1 MCRGKTKYK
10 HDDIHSEFDFFF
22 FFWSVIKIMSNKQD
36 MHNLKSLI
44 MVLLLLEYV
53 SMGIVKDRK

>member
-22 FFWSVIKIMSNKQD
+22 WYVIKIMSNKQD

>member
-22 FFWSVIKIMSNKQD
+22 WSVIKIMSNKQD
-36 MHNLKSLI
+36 MNNLKSLI

>member
-1 MCRGKTKYK
+1 MTTFTQNL
-10 HDDIHSEFDFFF
+10 IF
-22 FFWSVIKIMSNKQD
+22 FFWYVIKIMSNKQD

>member
-1 MCRGKTKYK
+1 MCRSKTKYK
-10 HDDIHSEFDFFF
+10 HDDIHSEFDF

>member
-1 MCRGKTKYK
+1 MCRSKTKYK

-22 FFWSVIKIMSNKQD
+22 FWSVIKIMSNKQD
-36 MHNLKSLI
+36 MNNLKSLI